1 MKRIAI
7 FPGSFDPITI
17 GHVDILERALPLFEK
32 IVLAIGTNSQKKYFF
47 SLEERLS
54 LIKKVFENEPKI
66 EVRTYSGLTANFA
79 TEIGANFLL
88 RGVRNANDFEF
99 EKTIAQLNQ
108 ALQANLETVL
118 LVCQPKYSHISSTIV
133 REILIHKGNAEKFL
147 PAAIQSYIIEKM

>member
-17 GHVDILERALPLFEK
+17 GHVDILERVLPFFK
-32 IVLAIGTNSQKKYFF
+32 KFVLAMGKNSKKKYFF

-88 RGVRNANDFEF
+88 RGVRNANDFGF
-99 EKTIAQLNQ
+99 EKKTLLIAH
-108 ALQANLETVL
+108 
-118 LVCQPKYSHISSTIV
+118 HIGG
-133 REILIHKGNAEKFL
+133 EL
-147 PAAIQSYIIEKM
+147 PLPWAVP

>member
-32 IVLAIGTNSQKKYFF
+32 IIVAIGTNSQKKYFF
-47 SLEERLS
+47 SLEERLE
-54 LIKKVFENEPKI
+54 LIRKVFENEPKI
-66 EVRTYSGLTANFA
+66 EVQTYSGLTANYA

-88 RGVRNANDFEF
+88 RGVRNATDFEF

-108 ALQANLETVL
+108 ALQHNLETVL

-147 PAAIQSYIIEKM
+147 PAAIQTYIVEKM

>member
-1 MKRIAI
+1 MNRIAI

-17 GHVDILERALPLFEK
+17 GHVDILQRALPLFEK
-32 IVLAIGTNSQKKYFF
+32 IIVAIGTNSQKKYFF

-54 LIKKVFENEPKI
+54 LIEKVFENEPKI
-66 EVRTYSGLTANFA
+66 EVQTYSGLTANFA
-79 TEIGANFLL
+79 TDIGANFLL

-99 EKTIAQLNQ
+99 EKTIAQLNNE
-108 ALQANLETVL
+108 LQHNLETIL

-147 PAAIQSYIIEKM
+147 PAAIQDYIVEKM